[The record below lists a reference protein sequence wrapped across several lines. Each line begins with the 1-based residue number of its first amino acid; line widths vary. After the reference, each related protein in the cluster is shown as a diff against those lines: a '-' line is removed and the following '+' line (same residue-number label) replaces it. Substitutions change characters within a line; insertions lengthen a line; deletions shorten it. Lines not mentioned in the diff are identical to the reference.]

1 MPVMTIEPPAGDQR
15 ATMPVHQGLQR
26 AVCEVQLVRRAME
39 HAFEQIQAHAGS
51 TALAHDCYLVAM
63 QSADTLG
70 QTLAAVEIFISNIA
84 NVIAAKADAP
94 SVEST
99 LAIQGITLSAVAR
112 RLSGQ
117 EHGASCA
124 AYNGACDF
132 F

>member
-1 MPVMTIEPPAGDQR
+1 MTIEQPAGDQR

-84 NVIAAKADAP
+84 DAISADAAAP
-94 SVEST
+94 CVEST
-99 LAIQGITLSAVAR
+99 LAVQGITLSAVAK
-112 RLSGQ
+112 RLSGK
-117 EHGASCA
+117 EHGGTSTHCP
-124 AYNGACDF
+124 GACDLF
-132 F
+132 